1 MPSCFCKSTF
11 IIHLTLYSVYV
22 CAVCM
27 HDVCVYWVIKIC
39 HVLYCCCWLVQLSTP
54 SLVVSHV
61 CQQTCGLA
69 VVSRAQCQT
78 LIYDCDWATEH
89 IDVRR
94 TLCHLRCSTCVF
106 CLAWYN
112 AEYFLCALK
121 LAWYVNCRC
130 IDTYRYRVSQKSKP
144 DYYCNNF
151 VYCQP
156 TLIGWQLTKELKCQ
170 AKSCWPLK
178 ISGQFIFIMHFELCA
193 C

>member
-1 MPSCFCKSTF
+1 MFCIVAVGWFSYPHQAWWWVTCANRPVGWLWFLALNARRWFTTAIEPQSISTSGWHCAIWGAALVCF
-11 IIHLTLYSVYV
+11 
-22 CAVCM
+22 
-27 HDVCVYWVIKIC
+27 
-39 HVLYCCCWLVQLSTP
+39 VL
-54 SLVVSHV
+54 
-61 CQQTCGLA
+61 
-69 VVSRAQCQT
+69 R
-78 LIYDCDWATEH
+78 
-89 IDVRR
+89 
-94 TLCHLRCSTCVF
+94 
-106 CLAWYN
+106 
-112 AEYFLCALK
+112 EYFLCALK